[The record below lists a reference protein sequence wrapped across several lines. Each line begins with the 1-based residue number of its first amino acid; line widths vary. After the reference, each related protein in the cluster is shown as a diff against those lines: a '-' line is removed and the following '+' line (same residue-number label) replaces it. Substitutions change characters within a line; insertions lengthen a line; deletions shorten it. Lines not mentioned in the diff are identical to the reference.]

1 MTRSAGLAL
10 LLLAAGPA
18 ACGSS
23 SPTKPETFDVGEE
36 FTLAAGASGAARDGS
51 FEVTFVGVTEDSRCP
66 SDAQCIWAGEV
77 KLKLA
82 LKAGSNEVPERE
94 VKETESTT
102 LAGRKLTVV
111 RVLPYPVS
119 TRRIAPEDYR
129 ATFRV
134 AAIP

>member
-1 MTRSAGLAL
+1 MIRGAGLA

-36 FTLAAGASGAARDGS
+36 FTLAPGASGAARDGS
-51 FEVTFVGVTEDSRCP
+51 FEVRFVGVTEDSRCP

-77 KLKLA
+77 KLTLA
-82 LKAGSNEVPERE
+82 LKAGGNEVPERE
-94 VKETESTT
+94 VKEAESTT

-119 TRRIAPEDYR
+119 TKRIAPDDYR

-134 AAIP
+134 AVVP